1 MKRQAALHRI
11 QVHIVQLLN
20 SFRVAPNIEIM
31 KAQLPKP
38 WQQVIEMIESEP
50 QLRGPGAPLAS
61 QPV

>member
-11 QVHIVQLLN
+11 QVHLVQPSD
-20 SFRVAPNIEIM
+20 SFLMAPNIEIM